1 MKFKV
6 IEHTEDEHRPITK
19 SRRAELQETYR
30 AMLHQ
35 NYAILLEDVEK
46 TYNINCHTFDTFA
59 CSIDEAIGKMVQQ
72 RPEFRVDKI
81 VAITIY

>member
-1 MKFKV
+1 MEIKYLRS
-6 IEHTEDEHRPITK
+6 DITNTIPK
-19 SRRAELQETYR
+19 DKRKELDSEYR

-46 TYNINCHTFDTFA
+46 TYNINCHTFDIFA

-81 VAITIY
+81 VSITIY